1 MESLDILRGN
11 LIKISNWYKKVP
23 FIISKFLRY
32 MNVLFYSDN
41 YTILINYTWKIG
53 VLMEISLKFTKI
65 KNCVDDLFEIQ

>member
-1 MESLDILRGN
+1 
-11 LIKISNWYKKVP
+11 
-23 FIISKFLRY
+23 

-65 KNCVDDLFEIQ
+65 KNCINDLFESQ